1 MAEPEKR
8 SSDAGERPPMAPRQ
22 WPAWLGIGLAWLA
35 ARIPWRLQR
44 PLGRAI
50 GSLLYR
56 LLRDRRHVA
65 RRNIALCFPEL
76 DASRQEAL
84 ARANFGE
91 LGIGLFEFARAWWG
105 SVAPMRGGVRVEG
118 LEHLKAA
125 QAGGRGRARGA
136 GGGARALVTRAARTT
151 IGPCRPP
158 TCSTCTASAPRRNRP
173 RPA

>member
-50 GSLLYR
+50 GALLYR

-105 SVAPMRGGVRVEG
+105 SVAPMRGGWN
-118 LEHLKAA
+118 
-125 QAGGRGRARGA
+125 
-136 GGGARALVTRAARTT
+136 T
-151 IGPCRPP
+151 
-158 TCSTCTASAPRRNRP
+158 
-173 RPA
+173 

>member
-50 GSLLYR
+50 GALLYR

-76 DASRQEAL
+76 DASRKDATDKAVEAGRLAGEGEAL
-84 ARANFGE
+84 RAQVRE
-91 LGIGLFEFARAWWG
+91 LMDAIK
-105 SVAPMRGGVRVEG
+105 P
-118 LEHLKAA
+118 
-125 QAGGRGRARGA
+125 QAKK
-136 GGGARALVTRAARTT
+136 
-151 IGPCRPP
+151 
-158 TCSTCTASAPRRNRP
+158 
-173 RPA
+173 